1 MPQFGGQQQQPL
13 QQTFQS
19 LIQNPSVSTPK
30 TPWALSRQ
38 EKKDYDQIFRAWDTK
53 GDGFLTGDMAREVFG
68 QSGLGQEDLMKIW
81 NLADSN
87 NRGKLNLPEF
97 HVAMGLIYRAL
108 HGNQI
113 PDQLPPELVPASMRD
128 IDTTVNFMK
137 DLLKHEA
144 TSRSQD
150 ASPVYGVSG
159 PQSKDAKVYKHDD
172 TSSGGYRSSSRHLDR
187 KAVRY
192 DGEDPSAEIS
202 DLRRQ
207 LENTSTMLDKAGKER
222 DRKTEED
229 EQLEEEIE
237 DIKYKVRRIKEDLEY
252 VSKGRRTHEKDEE
265 RRKLEREMM
274 YLMHEK
280 LPELER
286 KQKRREDEK
295 RMEERA
301 GARARDRRNETHGRF
316 DDRDR
321 EDWLR
326 GSYDRRD
333 RSRDRSRDRDYDYD
347 RRRDSS
353 RERYRR
359 DSSRDR
365 DYRRD
370 DRDYGRDRDR
380 DRDYDRRR
388 DSSRD
393 RRDDRDRNGLDRRDD
408 RDSKRPVSPA
418 PAPKKE
424 APAAA
429 PTPPPP
435 AASPKPKLSIKEQA
449 QRRIQERMRALGID
463 TGPAEDSAA
472 DDTEARLAQE
482 KKEAEEKARKA
493 DEEQK
498 AREEARRQRIASA
511 SGGAPDAPPANAP
524 PPPKPTKKPGPPP
537 PAPRHKAPPPAPTPR
552 AAAPP
557 PAPPAVKVSTPED
570 EDPEEAELRRQE
582 EEHKRKMAERRER
595 LKRMQEEEEE
605 ERRREEELLAAR
617 KARSTASTPQPHEV
631 PTSPSLPTPGTGS
644 HNPFHRKQSGDAPV
658 SPVKPT
664 SGFNPFFRPPPA
676 SGSAA
681 STPAAAPPPPPAPPA
696 PPAPKTPEP
705 VAREPSPPPAPAP
718 PPPPPQPAF
727 APARVNSAPPPDDD
741 WDVIQEKEQD
751 DSDSSDDEFDYS
763 RDKRAGLASA
773 LFGNITGGPSRSGST
788 DGVPPA
794 PKAPPP
800 AALQKLGGGGPT
812 GGGMSALLS
821 SIQGGARLR
830 KTETVDRSGPAVTG
844 AVIGGND
851 VPDHIASVPVPPPS
865 PPSVPIAAPP
875 APPVEDDF
883 VPRHDHR
890 QSTDWYAGLAAD
902 ASHPAQ
908 SYGESVTLPPTEEQN
923 EDENFATP
931 VGGSFPQAQSPA
943 QGPVSD
949 GPSMDDIDLSRSLR
963 VRTLYTYQSTFDG
976 DVPFEENT
984 IMLANPARDPDGQW
998 WYGTLPTGQAGWVP
1012 SSYVAEFTEKP
1023 ARALYDYPASGPE
1036 ELPLTAGDEFTVI
1049 DDTDAD
1055 WWKVERGDRALIVPA
1070 AYVELIGE

>member
-1 MPQFGGQQQQPL
+1 
-13 QQTFQS
+13 
-19 LIQNPSVSTPK
+19 
-30 TPWALSRQ
+30 
-38 EKKDYDQIFRAWDTK
+38 
-53 GDGFLTGDMAREVFG
+53 
-68 QSGLGQEDLMKIW
+68 MKIW

-108 HGNQI
+108 HGNPI

-144 TSRSQD
+144 TTRSQD

-192 DGEDPSAEIS
+192 GGEDPSDEIS

-237 DIKYKVRRIKEDLEY
+237 DVKYKVRRIKEDLEY

-286 KQKRREDEK
+286 KQKRREEEK

-316 DDRDR
+316 DDRDS
-321 EDWLR
+321 DSWLR
-326 GSYDRRD
+326 GSYERRD

-353 RERYRR
+353 RDRYRR
-359 DSSRDR
+359 DSFRDR
-365 DYRRD
+365 DCDYDR
-370 DRDYGRDRDR
+370 DRDYGRDRDL
-380 DRDYDRRR
+380 DYDRRR

-393 RRDDRDRNGLDRRDD
+393 RRDDRDRNGHGRDD
-408 RDSKRPVSPA
+408 RDRDARRPLSPS
-418 PAPKKE
+418 PKKE

-463 TGPAEDSAA
+463 VGPTDDSAA
-472 DDTEARLAQE
+472 DDTEERLARE
-482 KKEAEEKARKA
+482 KKEAEEKAKRA

-511 SGGAPDAPPANAP
+511 SGGAPDAPPAAAP

-537 PAPRHKAPPPAPTPR
+537 PAPRSKAPPPAP
-552 AAAPP
+552 AARSAAPPPP
-557 PAPPAVKVSTPED
+557 PAPPAVKVSHAEE

-582 EEHKRKMAERRER
+582 EAHKKKMAERRER

-617 KARSTASTPQPHEV
+617 KARSAASTPQPHEA
-631 PTSPSLPTPGTGS
+631 PTSPNLPPPSTGS
-644 HNPFHRKQSGDAPV
+644 HNPFHRKQSTGDGPV
-658 SPVKPT
+658 SPAKPT

-676 SGSAA
+676 AA
-681 STPAAAPPPPPAPPA
+681 SAPAAPPAPPA
-696 PPAPKTPEP
+696 PPAPKSPEP
-705 VAREPSPPPAPAP
+705 VAREPSPPPAPVAP
-718 PPPPPQPAF
+718 PPPPPQPSF

-751 DSDSSDDEFDYS
+751 ESDSSDDEYATS
-763 RDKRAGLASA
+763 RDKRGALASA
-773 LFGNITGGPSRSGST
+773 LFGNITGGGPSRTGST

-794 PKAPPP
+794 PRAPPP
-800 AALQKLGGGGPT
+800 AALQKLGGGAPT

-821 SIQGGARLR
+821 SIQGGAKLR
-830 KTETVDRSGPAVTG
+830 KTETIDRSGPAVTG

-851 VPDHIASVPVPPPS
+851 VPDHIKSVPVPPPS
-865 PPSVPIAAPP
+865 PPSAPSAPP
-875 APPVEDDF
+875 AHSMEDDF

-908 SYGESVTLPPTEEQN
+908 SYGETVTLPSTEEQN
-923 EDENFATP
+923 EEESFATP
-931 VGGSFPQAQSPA
+931 VGGSFPQSTAQSPEQA
-943 QGPVSD
+943 PVSD

-963 VRTLYTYQSTFDG
+963 VRTLYTYQSSFDG

-984 IMLANPARDPDGQW
+984 IILANPARDPNGQW
-998 WYGTLPTGQAGWVP
+998 WYGTLPSGQAGWVP
-1012 SSYVAEFTEKP
+1012 SSYVAQFTEKP
-1023 ARALYDYPASGPE
+1023 GRALYDYQANGPE
-1036 ELPLTAGDEFTVI
+1036 ELPLTAGDELLVI
-1049 DDTDAD
+1049 DDSDAD
-1055 WWKVERGDRALIVPA
+1055 WWKVEKGNKALLVPA